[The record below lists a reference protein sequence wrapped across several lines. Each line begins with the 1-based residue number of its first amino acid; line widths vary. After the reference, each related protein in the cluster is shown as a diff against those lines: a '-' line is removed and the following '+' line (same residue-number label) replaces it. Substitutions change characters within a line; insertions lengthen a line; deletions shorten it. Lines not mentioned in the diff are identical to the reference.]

1 MMRRSVLGAVMPAA
15 LLLLLLPGSASAFPL
30 TTCSLELESL
40 GAGGATIDTASSGA
54 ADSTQADPFEVE
66 WEGSVAYDGTT
77 NVVIKNYT
85 YSISVFNVPT
95 PLQGGGTNDD
105 ENTDGNGTVS
115 VAANSPFRAAGLYYV
130 SGTYT
135 GEGGTCTGSGWFRLL
150 GDPVGTVP
158 WIAGLVLAVLG
169 LLGYIGGLRGSLVL
183 SLIGGLLLGLGADLL
198 LISYAVLPLAELT
211 PLVVLLG
218 AIVVGILLWL
228 IASRGRG
235 GAEGAP
241 VEA

>member
-1 MMRRSVLGAVMPAA
+1 MRRSVSRAVLPAA
-15 LLLLLLPGSASAFPL
+15 LLLLLLPGTAGAFPL
-30 TTCSLELESL
+30 STCSLELLSN
-40 GAGGATIDTASSGA
+40 GADGGAIDTASSGA
-54 ADSTQADPFEVE
+54 NDATQADPFDVE
-66 WEGSVAYDGTT
+66 WEGSVAWDGST

-105 ENTDGNGTVS
+105 ENTDGDGSVS

-130 SGTYT
+130 SGTYS

-169 LLGYIGGLRGSLVL
+169 GLGYVAAVRGSVLLGLLGG
-183 SLIGGLLLGLGADLL
+183 ILLGLGIDLL
-198 LISYAVLPLAELT
+198 LISHAVLPLAELT
-211 PLVVLLG
+211 PIVVLVATILIGLG
-218 AIVVGILLWL
+218 LAILR
-228 IASRGRG
+228 SRLGRQP
-235 GAEGAP
+235 EGA
-241 VEA
+241 